1 MMIYCYLGDLRVAT
15 ELDTLTRTGE
25 TGFSNDEPG
34 FVRVGAIK
42 FYPSA
47 VPSLI
52 ERRVGLESFS
62 FVEDKNCHDR

>member
-42 FYPSA
+42 FILQASSRPLSNGELDLK
-47 VPSLI
+47 VFL
-52 ERRVGLESFS
+52 L
-62 FVEDKNCHDR
+62 